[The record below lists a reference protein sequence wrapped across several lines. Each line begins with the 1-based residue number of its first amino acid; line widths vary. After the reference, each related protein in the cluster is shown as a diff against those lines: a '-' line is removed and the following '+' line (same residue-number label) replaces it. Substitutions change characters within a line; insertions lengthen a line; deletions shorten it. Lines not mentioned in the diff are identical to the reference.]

1 MANPA
6 LIHDRRFKPFENNF
20 LEIVKILFGG
30 LQSEGSLLNIA
41 NRTVNEIK
49 ASNALKPEDEQ
60 FRDEGAGRI
69 CGSTLSVYGAGRKNR
84 LLSPAMYRAH
94 QGESFVFPN
103 VNQLFTLNQARRN
116 I

>member
-6 LIHDRRFKPFENNF
+6 LINDRRFKPFENNF

-30 LQSEGSLLNIA
+30 LQSEGSMFNVA
-41 NRTVNEIK
+41 DRTIREIR

-69 CGSTLSVYGAGRKNR
+69 CGSTTSVFGAGRKNR
-84 LLSPAMYRAH
+84 LLSPAVYRAH
-94 QGESFVFPN
+94 QGEAFVYPN
-103 VNQLFTLNQARRN
+103 VNQLFILNQARRN